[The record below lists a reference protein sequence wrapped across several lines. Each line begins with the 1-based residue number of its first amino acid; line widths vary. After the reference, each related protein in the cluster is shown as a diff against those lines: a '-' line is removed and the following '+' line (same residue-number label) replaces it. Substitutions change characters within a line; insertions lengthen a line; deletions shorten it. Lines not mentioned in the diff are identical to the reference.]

1 MENNKVTVTL
11 TVAEWNV
18 VLNALGKQSYIDV
31 AGIIQS
37 MNEQAKDQLAP
48 PAPPAPDAE

>member
-1 MENNKVTVTL
+1 MDNNKVTVTL

-18 VLNALGKQSYIDV
+18 ILNVLGKQSYVEV

-37 MNEQAKDQLAP
+37 MNDQAKEQLVAP
-48 PAPPAPDAE
+48 SVSAKEE

>member
-1 MENNKVTVTL
+1 MENKNVTVAL